1 MNIIRDRAHCTEKYT
16 RGQVTIGDIMD
27 ERARELFM
35 EEWRN
40 VELKRVSLCL
50 ARSGRPDEWG
60 NTYNLDTFDKQE
72 GTDAEGGSYW
82 YQRVNHLSMYNKGE
96 IHIVAS
102 GQPNPNYRISKHNMY
117 WPIPEDAIVG
127 NNKGVLHQNFGYTGY
142 DPNVEEFDT
151 WEEAVADEQ

>member
-1 MNIIRDRAHCTEKYT
+1 
-16 RGQVTIGDIMD
+16 
-27 ERARELFM
+27 
-35 EEWRN
+35 
-40 VELKRVSLCL
+40 
-50 ARSGRPDEWG
+50 
-60 NTYNLDTFDKQE
+60 
-72 GTDAEGGSYW
+72 
-82 YQRVNHLSMYNKGE
+82 MYNKGE

-102 GQPNPNYRISKHNMY
+102 GQPNINYRISKHNMY